1 MDFLHPAVIFL
12 VLGLFCEGFC
22 NSTQGGNAVKCQ
34 GPCDKLS
41 RSCYDCPASCF
52 DCDAGKQQGVN
63 KCRYGEFV
71 NINCSIISS
80 AAKQCTLES
89 GERNTDVGINIT
101 KKFQCRYCYLTQA
114 NVEHSC
120 PQTFST
126 FCDVYRNPPEMI
138 TVDCEVHDNVFCLG
152 HRKFK
157 KRVRCNWTSG
167 YSWSTTLLLSVT
179 VGGFGIDRF
188 YLGYWKEGL
197 GKFFSFGGLGVWTL
211 IDLFLVLTGYLT
223 PSDGSLYVR

>member
-1 MDFLHPAVIFL
+1 MDYLIPILIVLFADIFCN
-12 VLGLFCEGFC
+12 VSC
-22 NSTQGGNAVKCQ
+22 NSTKNDEKCL
-34 GPCDKLS
+34 GKCNDLPA
-41 RSCYDCPASCF
+41 SCYNCPASCF
-52 DCDAGKQQGVN
+52 DCEEGKQQGID
-63 KCRYGEFV
+63 KCRYGDYV
-71 NINCSIISS
+71 NISCTIASS
-80 AAKQCTLES
+80 AATCTLES
-89 GERNTDVGINIT
+89 GDINTEPKLNVT
-101 KKFQCRYCYLTQA
+101 KKFQCRYCYLTKA

-120 PQTFST
+120 ALTSMAHHH
-126 FCDVYRNPPEMI
+126 CNVYDNPPAMI
-138 TVDCEVHDNVFCLG
+138 TVDCKVHEDVFCLG

-167 YSWSTTLLLSVT
+167 YSWSTALLLSIT

-223 PSDGSLYVR
+223 PYDGSLYVQ